1 LLLRWFTI
9 FVRMTAVSVRPTL
22 FCSGAVVHREL
33 VSRMVGVRDKSR
45 LVLPLIF
52 WIDSVSVVVSLLSSS

>member
-1 LLLRWFTI
+1 
-9 FVRMTAVSVRPTL
+9 
-22 FCSGAVVHREL
+22 
-33 VSRMVGVRDKSR
+33 MVGVRDKSR